1 MKHQKI
7 LVLFLFSFCTLA
19 FSQNEIK
26 KINILNS
33 FQRWPQDVQHNVYL
47 NSFVEKISKQIT
59 GARIGVYL
67 GEPLTSAQAFDYVG
81 NGRATMMWTQ
91 SSYLSSKEYSFA
103 LLSQPLFISSQ
114 QFFKWRVTP
123 IAAQNIDKLYEKY
136 GVKSIPCAA
145 IDMHM
150 DFLMRRLP
158 DSDYQFKG
166 ARVAVGPPAPEVY
179 AATGMYTI
187 NIPVTEAYRALEM
200 GTIDGAYAFTPHE
213 SIQWRLF
220 EFSKVL
226 YFPSEVRSFVVLDL
240 MVNLKYWNELSPTDR
255 LGIQQVCS
263 QSIQDSLS
271 RSRQL
276 ALDGVDKYNKAG
288 ISVMTLPAQDVAVM
302 QAKWLEVVAKQS
314 AFDPMF
320 ESLYKSMYGK

>member
-7 LVLFLFSFCTLA
+7 LALILFSFCTLA
-19 FSQNEIK
+19 VAQNEIK

-59 GARIGVYL
+59 GARIGVYS

-91 SSYLSSKEYSFA
+91 SSFLSAKEYSFA

-114 QFFKWRVTP
+114 QFFKWRATP
-123 IAAQNIDKLYEKY
+123 VAAQSIGKLYEKY
-136 GVKSIPCAA
+136 GVKTLPCAA
-145 IDMHM
+145 IDGHM
-150 DFLMRRLP
+150 DFVMRRLP

-166 ARVAVGPPAPEVY
+166 AKVAVGPPAPEVY
-179 AATGMYTI
+179 GATGMYTI
-187 NIPVTEAYRALEM
+187 GIPVTEIYRALEK
-200 GTIDGAYAFTPHE
+200 GLIDGAYAITPHE

-220 EFSKVL
+220 EFSKIL

-240 MVNLKYWNELSPTDR
+240 MVNLKYWNELSSADR
-255 LGIQQVCS
+255 YSIEQVCT

-271 RSRQL
+271 RSRKL
-276 ALDGVDKYNKAG
+276 ALDGVDKYKKAD
-288 ISVMTLPAQDVAVM
+288 IPVIPLPAQDVAVM

-314 AFDPMF
+314 AFDPVF